1 MPAASGQFRQCQPML
16 ASSRRARNAPIAAS
30 AWFAAASL
38 PTPDTKPCGIPCQ
51 ALCIGL
57 NVRRKSSACGLTPFV
72 ESPAPS
78 VTE

>member
-1 MPAASGQFRQCQPML
+1 MPATTIPAASGQFRQCQPVL

-51 ALCIGL
+51 TSTLA
-57 NVRRKSSACGLTPFV
+57 STPAVDV
-72 ESPAPS
+72 ELLRILPPCR
-78 VTE
+78 